1 MTMLAP
7 LDILFMNYAAG
18 RLCPQE
24 SLLVAAAMSLNP
36 EARRRVEQ
44 FEALGAA
51 MICEE
56 TPAALSQDC
65 LDGVMKKIEARA
77 PETVYA
83 EQPKTSELPPAG
95 LNIPGVVFAL
105 IAAACETRRKSLDSL
120 ARDRKTFL
128 ELHMTPREPALKRLH
143 LMRLKPRQETPRHR
157 HIGREITLVLQG
169 SFTDGLG
176 RYRQGEI
183 LLIDD
188 ARIEHQP
195 RAEDEGCVCLT
206 LTEAPLR
213 FLNPFSRIINTLV
226 RF

>member
-1 MTMLAP
+1 MKPLSP
-7 LDILFMNYAAG
+7 LDILFMHYAAG

-24 SLLVAAAMSLNP
+24 SLLVAAAMSLNS
-36 EARRRVEQ
+36 EARRKVEQ
-44 FEALGAA
+44 FESMGAA
-51 MICEE
+51 LLCEE
-56 TPAALSQDC
+56 APAAVSQNC
-65 LDGVMKKIEARA
+65 LDGVMKKIEART
-77 PETVYA
+77 PEAVAA
-83 EQPKTSELPPAG
+83 EQPKTSALPPDG
-95 LNIPGVVFAL
+95 LNIPGVVFAM
-105 IAAACETRRKSLDSL
+105 ISTACATRRQSLERL

-143 LMRLKPRQETPRHR
+143 LMRLKPRQEAPRHR